1 MTPSRLRVLFT
12 TPILE
17 HPPAGGPQL
26 RIENSIKA
34 LSTRCEL
41 YLVSRASQRSVGKAG
56 EALYRSLSS
65 GFYYA
70 PAFAGNRYL
79 RRLRRLVLRGHGDE
93 TVSSARFIV
102 ELADRLGID
111 AVWFGYGNISYPL
124 IETVKAA
131 RPNLKVVCDTD
142 SVWSRYVLRELPF
155 EADPV
160 RHLQIERAGKDKEAE
175 ERAWV
180 SLCEV
185 TTAVSEV
192 DADYYRAIAQQPARI
207 KVFSNAID
215 VDSYETVPPPAADLV
230 HPCMYLAGSFV
241 PAGSPMEI
249 ACNWVLEEV
258 LPRVRREL
266 PDIRFYIVGRG
277 SEAIAPA
284 AADPAVVVKGKL
296 PSVLPY
302 LCHADV
308 ALVPLKFESG
318 TRFKILE
325 AGACAVPL
333 VSTTLGAEG
342 IPVVNGE
349 HILLA
354 DDAAAY
360 AQAIVRLVRD
370 RPFAERLAHN
380 CRDLVRERYSI
391 EALGQE
397 ADRILEYLRQ
407 PPGSSWRPSLA

>member
-1 MTPSRLRVLFT
+1 MRVLFT

-26 RIENSIKA
+26 RVENSIKA
-34 LSTRCEL
+34 LSTPCEL
-41 YLVSRASQRSVGKAG
+41 HVVSRATRRSVGEAG
-56 EALYRSLSS
+56 EALYRSLSR

-79 RRLRRLVLRGHGDE
+79 RRIRRTLLRANRDE
-93 TVSSARFIV
+93 TRSSAQFIV
-102 ELADRLGID
+102 DLVDQLGID
-111 AVWFGYGNISYPL
+111 VVWFGHGQISFPL
-124 IETVKAA
+124 IREVKAA
-131 RPNLKVVCDTD
+131 RPDLKTVCDTD

-155 EADPV
+155 AADPI
-160 RHLQIERAGKDKEAE
+160 RRAQIERAGREKEAE

-180 SLCEV
+180 NLCEV

-192 DADYYRAIAQQPARI
+192 DADYYRAIAREPARI
-207 KVFSNAID
+207 QVFSNAID
-215 VDSYETVPPPAADLV
+215 VRQYETVPPAPPDLV

-241 PAGSPMEI
+241 PAGSPMEV
-249 ACNWVLEEV
+249 AATWVLEEV
-258 LPRVRREL
+258 LPRVRQEL

-277 SEAIAPA
+277 SQTISA
-284 AADPAVVVKGKL
+284 AVDGPDVVVKGKL

-325 AGACAVPL
+325 AGACGVPL
-333 VSTTLGAEG
+333 VSTVLGAEG
-342 IPVVNGE
+342 IPVIDNE

-354 DDAAAY
+354 DDPLPF
-360 AQAIVRLVRD
+360 AQAIVKLIKD
-370 RPFAERLAHN
+370 RPFAEQLAQN
-380 CRDLVRERYSI
+380 CRQLVRERYTI
-391 EALGQE
+391 ESLSRE
-397 ADRILEYLRQ
+397 AAHILEYLGGQRMHQ
-407 PPGSSWRPSLA
+407 ENGLG